1 MSEDWNPYNGGHRW
15 DHFEDP
21 WNLPTTEHPIGTPG
35 PWSHGDVF
43 NAPPGCTD
51 AEAHMFYDG
60 VNDAIWRDVNQRAN
74 QVVQPTQTPAD
85 FSPSAQLG
93 DVVDGVSAL
102 RSDLQKDEG
111 HLLPPLRPAAEDPRR
126 SLMQQPPARPERP
139 VPSWARR
146 PETYGPAPGT
156 TFWSPADPEP
166 KQEVE
171 YRSDPP
177 RTKGLWMAIG
187 GVSAVVVGA
196 GLINVAANSSESPNN
211 AVQVQ
216 AGENG
221 FSCDVNGIS
230 EDPATGQAELTFS
243 TSVAGKNIQVFA
255 TNKNGDPIGMQN
267 AAPVNGSV
275 TEFSFATSGM
285 HSRTLVIKAGTTVCR
300 GAVTL
305 GTERKG
311 DEQFVNNN

>member
-1 MSEDWNPYNGGHRW
+1 
-15 DHFEDP
+15 
-21 WNLPTTEHPIGTPG
+21 
-35 PWSHGDVF
+35 
-43 NAPPGCTD
+43 
-51 AEAHMFYDG
+51 
-60 VNDAIWRDVNQRAN
+60 
-74 QVVQPTQTPAD
+74 
-85 FSPSAQLG
+85 
-93 DVVDGVSAL
+93 
-102 RSDLQKDEG
+102 
-111 HLLPPLRPAAEDPRR
+111 
-126 SLMQQPPARPERP
+126 
-139 VPSWARR
+139 
-146 PETYGPAPGT
+146 
-156 TFWSPADPEP
+156 
-166 KQEVE
+166 
-171 YRSDPP
+171 
-177 RTKGLWMAIG
+177 MAIG

-230 EDPATGQAELTFS
+230 ENPATGQAELTFS